1 MQIRFLRK
9 VDALVT
15 TEPGAYES
23 WEERSFR
30 RGEVLEVFQVR
41 VHEPPRNDMSRV
53 EFPDHTVAMLVTED
67 FEVLNSGT

>member
-9 VDALVT
+9 VEALVT
-15 TEPGAYES
+15 SEPGAYES
-23 WEERSFR
+23 WEKQSFR
-30 RGEVLEVFQVR
+30 RGEVVDVLQVR

-53 EFPDHTVAMLVTED
+53 EFPDRTVAMLVTED